1 MAKKNYV
8 YGGKGVAVME
18 WLNKDPNA
26 SDAHIAKYVQCHP
39 TYVKQI
45 RKKMIHAQQRETPL
59 YDTFEE
65 LMTELKSG
73 PEIDD
78 ILTERNNRYGNFIDG
93 AEIIRAFKHEIY
105 TRGAYGRLAADQ
117 AEALDMIFHKIGRI
131 ATGDPNYVDSWTDI
145 AGYAKLVA
153 DRLQGVVR

>member
-45 RKKMIHAQQRETPL
+45 RKKMVHAQREEVKETVAGWK
-59 YDTFEE
+59 YE
-65 LMTELKSG
+65 
-73 PEIDD
+73 PEIDEV
-78 ILTERNNRYGNFIDG
+78 LTARHNNYGSFYDLSTV
-93 AEIIRAFKHEIY
+93 AQSFKNVMMSHLRQHDKHLIV
-105 TRGAYGRLAADQ
+105 DQ
-117 AEALDMIFHKIGRI
+117 QEALELIFTKVARI
-131 ATGDPNYVDSWTDI
+131 LNGNPDNVDSWTDI

>member
-1 MAKKNYV
+1 MAKKNYI
-8 YGGKGVAVME
+8 YGGKGVAVMD

-45 RKKMIHAQQRETPL
+45 RKKMVHVQEKTPNHDSIEAFL
-59 YDTFEE
+59 DEWKKE
-65 LMTELKSG
+65 Q
-73 PEIDD
+73 EIDD
-78 ILTERNNRYGNFIDG
+78 VLTERHSRYGNFIDG
-93 AEIIRAFKHEIY
+93 AEIIRALKREIY
-105 TRGAYGRLAADQ
+105 IRGVYRRLSADQ
-117 AEALDMIFHKIGRI
+117 AEAIDMIFHKIGRI